1 MIMACP
7 KMEYL
12 MEVESAIA
20 RTNDVTEKGLHNI
33 IYYLSEN
40 YKLRQSVDLYTF
52 AVFLYVHQ
60 INKLSLRSSV
70 ASVSGE

>member
-1 MIMACP
+1 MSCP

-20 RTNDVTEKGLHNI
+20 KTNDATEKGLDSTILFALENI
-33 IYYLSEN
+33 KIQQTL
-40 YKLRQSVDLYTF
+40 DLYTF
-52 AVFLYVHQ
+52 AVFLYLHQ